1 VRERERERV
10 AETMPAAKKPS
21 PSSSPDAKKG
31 EENFRS
37 KSVTWA
43 NESRIEE
50 VVEYEV
56 SQYEQSDLDSLDFRG
71 GDAGGRHR
79 SSDIDKPA
87 CCCTIM

>member
-1 VRERERERV
+1 VRERERV

-79 SSDIDKPA
+79 SS
-87 CCCTIM
+87 CCTIM

>member
-1 VRERERERV
+1 MIM
-10 AETMPAAKKPS
+10 AGKKAS
-21 PSSSPDAKKG
+21 PSSSPGGNDFKIG
-31 EENFRS
+31 EEHRS

-43 NESRIEE
+43 NESRMEE

-71 GDAGGRHR
+71 GDTGGRYR
-79 SSDIDKPA
+79 SGIRDKPA